1 MYGVSRSTPYVLAL
15 AALFLLAGCLFSPGR
30 TVTASPI
37 ALERVG
43 PTFSQPLLVAATP
56 AHPDTLF
63 VVEKIGRIQVLKS
76 GQLQPQPLLDIRGL
90 VSSGFEQG
98 LLGLAFHPDFSTNGY
113 FYVNYTDRSGHTQVV
128 RYQAA
133 PGTLTA
139 EPDSATVLLTIEQP
153 AANHNGGMIAF
164 GPDGYLYIGT
174 GDGGRAGD
182 PWGNAQNQA
191 TLLGKLLRIDVD
203 GAVPYAV
210 PPTNPFVHDDAAKP
224 EIWAWGLR
232 NPWRFSFDR
241 ETGDLYIADVGQ
253 NAWEEVNF
261 EPAGH
266 PGGRNYG
273 WNTMEGT
280 HCYPASASCSTEGLV
295 LPVIEYSHQAT
306 GGCSVTGG
314 YVYRGSAIPSL
325 YGRYLFSDYCS
336 GEIWMAE
343 RGAEGSLWEMTSL
356 LQTGMQISSFG
367 EDNEGELYVTD
378 IGGGG
383 VYKIVPAS

>member
-1 MYGVSRSTPYVLAL
+1 M
-15 AALFLLAGCLFSPGR
+15 
-30 TVTASPI
+30 
-37 ALERVG
+37 
-43 PTFSQPLLVAATP
+43 
-56 AHPDTLF
+56 
-63 VVEKIGRIQVLKS
+63 
-76 GQLQPQPLLDIRGL
+76 
-90 VSSGFEQG
+90 
-98 LLGLAFHPDFSTNGY
+98 
-113 FYVNYTDRSGHTQVV
+113 
-128 RYQAA
+128 
-133 PGTLTA
+133 
-139 EPDSATVLLTIEQP
+139 
-153 AANHNGGMIAF
+153 
-164 GPDGYLYIGT
+164 
-174 GDGGRAGD
+174 
-182 PWGNAQNQA
+182 
-191 TLLGKLLRIDVD
+191 
-203 GAVPYAV
+203 
-210 PPTNPFVHDDAAKP
+210 
-224 EIWAWGLR
+224 R

-295 LPVIEYSHQAT
+295 LPVIESSHQAT